1 MKKILLFAAS
11 IFIAGSMFA
20 QTMTDALRL
29 SQTGLNGTSN
39 YISRA
44 GAIGAL
50 GGDLTAASYN
60 PAGLGIY
67 TSSEFSLSSG
77 LNWSF
82 TDANANGFITSDNR
96 ANFNFGHIGALF
108 FFKPSKGDIKG
119 FQFTFGLNRLKS
131 YGNRTMFQRDNL
143 SYSYISNVID
153 EGLIYGYNETFMTD
167 LWYSYLVDSTNS
179 ATNPYSSIFQD
190 GKFNQIRSFTESGSL
205 NEMVFSLSANVRN
218 LLYLGATLGIP
229 MVNYHSNGSF
239 MEELVDA
246 TGVVTDRYIYNEE
259 KDITATGVNLKIGA
273 IFRPVN
279 WVRIGAA
286 IHTPTYYAI
295 EDNLFSEVIYTKR
308 SGADW
313 DPITYDLESPFRF
326 LGSLAFVL
334 GDNKSKMGG
343 TISAD
348 YEYADYSDMKY
359 RLKGDIKAEN
369 DINNIIKTYY
379 LPTNTV
385 RIGGELKFGT
395 IALRAG
401 YCVMDNPYDKDIND
415 AGAQS
420 ITAGI
425 GYKNKNFFMDF
436 AYAYTTGKSKFTEY
450 DYKVI
455 ELDNVNHLAQLSFGV
470 RF

>member
-1 MKKILLFAAS
+1 MKKILLLAAS
-11 IFIAGSMFA
+11 IFIAGSMSA

-29 SQTGLNGTSN
+29 SQYGLNGTSN

-82 TDANANGFITSDNR
+82 TDANANGFITSENR
-96 ANFNFGHIGALF
+96 ANFNFGNIGALF
-108 FFKPSKGDIKG
+108 FFKPGKGDIKG

-131 YGNRTMFQRDNL
+131 YGNRTMFQRDGVDESFISSIINEGMSDAYMYDFYE
-143 SYSYISNVID
+143 SYV
-153 EGLIYGYNETFMTD
+153 
-167 LWYSYLVDSTNS
+167 VDYDTSTNKYTS
-179 ATNPYSSIFQD
+179 VFQST
-190 GKFNQIRSFTESGSL
+190 GKKNQIRSFTESGSM

-218 LLYLGATLGIP
+218 QLYLGATLGIP
-229 MVNYHSNGSF
+229 MVNYHSEGSF

-246 TGVVTDRYIYNEE
+246 TGVVTDRYLYNEE
-259 KDITATGVNLKIGA
+259 KDIVATGVNLKIGA

-308 SGADW
+308 SGGDW
-313 DPITYDLESPFRF
+313 DPITYDLQSPFRF

-334 GDNKSKMGG
+334 GDNKSKMAG

-348 YEYADYSDMKY
+348 YEFADYSDMKY
-359 RLKGDIKAEN
+359 RLPGDIKAEN
-369 DINNIIKTYY
+369 DINNTIKDYY
-379 LPTNTV
+379 LPTNTI
-385 RIGGELKFGT
+385 RIGGELKLGT

-425 GYKNKNFFMDF
+425 GYKNKNFFMDA
-436 AYAYTTGKSKFTEY
+436 AYAYTKGKSKFTEY
-450 DYKVI
+450 DYNVI
-455 ELDNVNHLAQLSFGV
+455 GLDNVNHLAQLTFGV

>member
-29 SQTGLNGTSN
+29 SQYGLNGTSN

-131 YGNRTMFQRDNL
+131 YGNRTIFQRDGL
-143 SYSYISNVID
+143 DDSFISNIIA
-153 EGLIYGYNETFMTD
+153 EGMSDAYMYDFF
-167 LWYSYLVDSTNS
+167 YSEVVDTVNNNYTSVFQST
-179 ATNPYSSIFQD
+179 
-190 GKFNQIRSFTESGSL
+190 GKKNQIRSFTESGSM

-218 LLYLGATLGIP
+218 LLYLGATIGIP
-229 MVNYHSNGSF
+229 MANYHSNGSF
-239 MEELVDA
+239 MEELVDP

-286 IHTPTYYAI
+286 IHTPTYYVI

-313 DPITYDLESPFRF
+313 DPITYDLQSPFRF

-348 YEYADYSDMKY
+348 YEFADYSDMKY

-369 DINNIIKTYY
+369 EINNIIKTYY

-450 DYKVI
+450 DYNVI
-455 ELDNVNHLAQLSFGV
+455 NLDHENHLAQLSFGV

>member
-1 MKKILLFAAS
+1 MKKILLLAAS
-11 IFIAGSMFA
+11 ILLAASLSA

-131 YGNRTMFQRDNL
+131 YGNRTIFQRDGL
-143 SYSYISNVID
+143 DDSFISNIIAEEMSD
-153 EGLIYGYNETFMTD
+153 AYMYDFYE
-167 LWYSYLVDSTNS
+167 SYVVDYDTSINRYTSVFQST
-179 ATNPYSSIFQD
+179 
-190 GKFNQIRSFTESGSL
+190 GKKNQIRSFTESGSL

-218 LLYLGATLGIP
+218 LLYLGATIGIP
-229 MVNYHSNGSF
+229 MANYHSNGSF
-239 MEELVDA
+239 MEELA
-246 TGVVTDRYIYNEE
+246 YAPGVSYTYNEE
-259 KDITATGVNLKIGA
+259 KDIVATGVNLKIGA

-286 IHTPTYYAI
+286 IHTPTYYVI

-313 DPITYDLESPFRF
+313 DPITYDLQSPFRF

-348 YEYADYSDMKY
+348 YEFADYSDMKY

-369 DINNIIKTYY
+369 EINNIIKTYY

-450 DYKVI
+450 DYNVI
-455 ELDNVNHLAQLSFGV
+455 NLDHVNHLAQLSFGV

>member
-29 SQTGLNGTSN
+29 SQYGLNGTSN

-82 TDANANGFITSDNR
+82 TDANANGFMTSDNR

-131 YGNRTMFQRDNL
+131 YGNRTIFQRDGVDD
-143 SYSYISNVID
+143 SFISNIIAEEMSD
-153 EGLIYGYNETFMTD
+153 AYMYDFYE
-167 LWYSYLVDSTNS
+167 SYVVDYDTSINRYTSVFQST
-179 ATNPYSSIFQD
+179 
-190 GKFNQIRSFTESGSL
+190 GKKNQIRSFTESGSL

-218 LLYLGATLGIP
+218 LLYLGATIGIP
-229 MVNYHSNGSF
+229 MANYHSNGSF
-239 MEELVDA
+239 MEELA
-246 TGVVTDRYIYNEE
+246 YAPGVSYTYNEE
-259 KDITATGVNLKIGA
+259 KDIVATGVNLKIGA

-286 IHTPTYYAI
+286 IHTPTYYVI

-313 DPITYDLESPFRF
+313 DPITYDLQSPFRF

-334 GDNKSKMGG
+334 GDNKSKMAG

-348 YEYADYSDMKY
+348 YEFADYSDMKY

-369 DINNIIKTYY
+369 DINNTIKNFYQ
-379 LPTNTV
+379 PANTV

-395 IALRAG
+395 IALRSV
-401 YCVMDNPYDKDIND
+401 YCVMDNPYYKDIND

-425 GYKNKNFFMDF
+425 GYKNKNFFMD
-436 AYAYTTGKSKFTEY
+436 
-450 DYKVI
+450 
-455 ELDNVNHLAQLSFGV
+455 
-470 RF
+470 

>member
-1 MKKILLFAAS
+1 MKKIYLIVAS
-11 IFIAGSMFA
+11 IFLAGSLSA
-20 QTMTDALRL
+20 QTITDALRL

-39 YISRA
+39 FISRA

-67 TSSEFSLSSG
+67 NSSEFSFSSG

-82 TDANANGFITSDNR
+82 TEANANNFITSDDR

-108 FFKPSKGDIKG
+108 FFKPSGEDIKG
-119 FQFTFGLNRLKS
+119 FQFSFGVNRLKS
-131 YGNRTMFQRDNL
+131 YGNRTIFQRDGLNNSFISHIINEGMSDAYMYDFYQ
-143 SYSYISNVID
+143 SYVVDYDTTTNRYTSVF
-153 EGLIYGYNETFMTD
+153 ET
-167 LWYSYLVDSTNS
+167 
-179 ATNPYSSIFQD
+179 
-190 GKFNQIRSFTESGSL
+190 GKFNQIRSYTESGSL
-205 NEMVFSLSANVRN
+205 NEMTFSFSTNIRN
-218 LLYLGATLGIP
+218 QFYLGATLGVPIA
-229 MVNYHSNGSF
+229 NYRRSSSF
-239 MEELVDA
+239 VEEKVDA
-246 TGVVTDRYIYNEE
+246 LGEVTHAYNYNEKYE
-259 KDITATGVNLKIGA
+259 ISASGVNLKIGA

-279 WVRIGAA
+279 WVRVGAA
-286 IHTPTYYAI
+286 IHTPTYYTI
-295 EDNLFSEVIYTKR
+295 EDNLFSEVKYEKR
-308 SGADW
+308 VGGQW
-313 DPITYDLESPFRF
+313 DPITYDLQSPFRF

-334 GDNKSKMGG
+334 GDNKSKMAG

-348 YEYADYSDMKY
+348 YEFADYSDMKY
-359 RLKGDIKAEN
+359 RLPGDIKAEN
-369 DINNIIKTYY
+369 DINNTIKDYY
-379 LPTNTV
+379 LPTNTI
-385 RIGGELKFGT
+385 RIGGELKLGT

-401 YCVMDNPYDKDIND
+401 YCIMDNPYDKGIND

-450 DYKVI
+450 DYNVI
-455 ELDNVNHLAQLSFGV
+455 NLDHVNHLAQLSFGV

>member
-29 SQTGLNGTSN
+29 SQYGLNGTSN

-131 YGNRTMFQRDNL
+131 YGNRTIFQRDGVDD
-143 SYSYISNVID
+143 SFISNIIAEEMSD
-153 EGLIYGYNETFMTD
+153 AYMYDFYE
-167 LWYSYLVDSTNS
+167 SYVVDYDTSTNRYTS
-179 ATNPYSSIFQD
+179 VFESL
-190 GKFNQIRSFTESGSL
+190 GKKNQIRSFTESGSM

-218 LLYLGATLGIP
+218 LLYLGATIGIP
-229 MVNYHSNGSF
+229 MANYHSNGSF

-286 IHTPTYYAI
+286 IHTPTYYVI

-308 SGADW
+308 SGGDW
-313 DPITYDLESPFRF
+313 DPITYDLQSPFRF

-348 YEYADYSDMKY
+348 YEFADYSDMKY

-369 DINNIIKTYY
+369 EINNIIKTYY

-450 DYKVI
+450 DYNVI
-455 ELDNVNHLAQLSFGV
+455 NLDHVNHLAQLSFGV